1 MAKAS
6 VAAQGSAGPPEPLRR
21 TIETCVALAR
31 GAWQPTTQRSQKGA
45 S

>member
-6 VAAQGSAGPPEPLRR
+6 VAARGSAGPPEPLRR

-31 GAWQPTTQRSQKGA
+31 GGVANHDAALAEGR
-45 S
+45 